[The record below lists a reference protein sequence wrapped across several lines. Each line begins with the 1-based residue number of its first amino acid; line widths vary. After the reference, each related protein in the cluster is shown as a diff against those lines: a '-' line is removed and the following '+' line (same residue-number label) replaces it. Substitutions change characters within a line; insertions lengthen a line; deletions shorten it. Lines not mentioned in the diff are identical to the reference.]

1 MPCPGEMLVTIS
13 RFVTNCSFWRGH
25 RPRRWPVVTAA
36 FTAVASYLVLAAGP
50 AGAQTVINSPNSGPP
65 GTPFTVSWSG
75 YGNCPVG
82 ANANYNVYWNYQLPG
97 QILLNGTPVTGISGS
112 LNVSAPNDPPNT
124 YPVTV
129 VCETMVQVFVTASAP
144 FTIPAPPPTTTTT
157 TTLPPV
163 TTTTAPLV
171 TTTTRPRPG
180 TTTTRPTGSTT
191 TSSST
196 TTTTTKPGTPTTTT
210 TTLPKQTRVLLL
222 SALAIPP
229 AGSETATGHG
239 CNSNGLVLLT
249 VDTKPVGKT
258 TAATDG
264 SYSAPLQV
272 SSLPVGRYQVVAH
285 CGLFVIAS
293 DFDVVLATEPNSDT
307 ATLLIIVFFL
317 LIGLAL
323 FRRRIRLD
331 APTAAEA
338 PIDEGE
344 GEGVTSL

>member
-1 MPCPGEMLVTIS
+1 VI
-13 RFVTNCSFWRGH
+13 RWSFRRGR
-25 RPRRWPVVTAA
+25 RPRRWPVVAAA
-36 FTAVASYLVLAAGP
+36 FTAVAGYLVLVASP
-50 AGAQTVINSPNSGPP
+50 AGAQTVILSPNTGPP
-65 GTPFTVSWSG
+65 GTQFTASWSG
-75 YGNCPVG
+75 FGNCPNAG
-82 ANANYNVYWNYQLPG
+82 ANAFFDVYWLYKQAG
-97 QILLNGTPVTGISGS
+97 QILLNGTQATVANVPSGS
-112 LNVSAPNDPPNT
+112 LNVAAPGGAQPGV

-129 VCETMVQVFVTASAP
+129 VCEIQGGTVFVVSTPAP
-144 FTIPAPPPTTTTT
+144 FTIPQPPPTTTTTTT

-210 TTLPKQTRVLLL
+210 TTLPTQTRALLL

-239 CNSNGLVLLT
+239 CNSNGVVLLT

-258 TAATDG
+258 TAAVDG

-285 CGLFVIAS
+285 CGLFVMAS
-293 DFDVVLATEPNSDT
+293 DFDVVLATQPNSDT

-331 APTAAEA
+331 APTTAEA
-338 PIDEGE
+338 PIDDGD
-344 GEGVTSL
+344 GEGVTSV

>member
-1 MPCPGEMLVTIS
+1 V
-13 RFVTNCSFWRGH
+13 
-25 RPRRWPVVTAA
+25 AA
-36 FTAVASYLVLAAGP
+36 FTAVASYLLLAAGP
-50 AGAQTVINSPNSGPP
+50 AGAQTVILAPNNGPP

-75 YGNCPVG
+75 YANCPPG
-82 ANANYNVYWNYQLPG
+82 ANAQFDIYWNPG
-97 QILLNGTPVTGISGS
+97 QIKLGGTPASGNTSGS
-112 LNVSAPNDPPNT
+112 LSVVAPGGAQPGT

-129 VCETMVQVFVTASAP
+129 VCEIITPPQVFVTASAN
-144 FTIPAPPPTTTTT
+144 FTIPQPPPTTTTTT

-163 TTTTAPLV
+163 TTTTAPPV

-180 TTTTRPTGSTT
+180 TTTTRPNGSTT

-196 TTTTTKPGTPTTTT
+196 TTTTTKPATTTTT

-258 TAATDG
+258 TAGADG

-285 CGLFVIAS
+285 CGLFVTAS
-293 DFDVVLATEPNSDT
+293 DFDVVLASEPNSDT

-317 LIGLAL
+317 LIGLAI

-331 APTAAEA
+331 APAAAEA

-344 GEGVTSL
+344 GEGVTSV